1 MNEPQPIKNISDF
14 KRDTV
19 DCWQRLPNKAFFFV
33 LLAAWLALF
42 QFLGNSILGYV
53 HTPSLFTW
61 MYHAYNT
68 SDVTAD
74 DGDCNFIPFLV
85 IGLFWWRRHELL
97 NSRMEL
103 WGPGL
108 GILIAGIVLHLLAYV
123 AQLPQISIVAL
134 FVGIY
139 GIMGI
144 AWGTEW
150 LRKSIFPFFLFAF
163 SVPLG
168 THATFITFPLRLLV
182 TQLVEVASHIIG
194 IGIIRVGTELFD
206 PSGSFQYD
214 VVAACSGIRSLFAI
228 FLLAT
233 VYGFF
238 TFQSMWKRLFIMS
251 LALPFAILGNFLRLF
266 MVIIAAEIGGQKLG
280 DTVHDNFI
288 TSIMPY
294 VPAFI
299 GLFLVGNYL
308 EKYAGKSN
316 LAKAEL
322 K

>member
-1 MNEPQPIKNISDF
+1 MNEFQPIRNIADLQ
-14 KRDTV
+14 RDTA
-19 DCWQRLPNKAFFFV
+19 DCWKRLPNKAFFFV

-42 QFLGNSILGYV
+42 QFLGNSILGYI

-61 MYHAYNT
+61 MYRAYNNSI
-68 SDVTAD
+68 SDDAD
-74 DGDCNFIPFLV
+74 GNFIPFLV
-85 IGLFWWRRHELL
+85 IGLFWWKRHELL
-97 NSRMEL
+97 NSRLEL

-108 GILIAGIVLHLLAYV
+108 GILIVGIILHLLAYV
-123 AQLPQISIVAL
+123 AQLPQVSIVAL
-134 FVGIY
+134 FVGLY
-139 GIMGI
+139 GIMGL

-150 LRKSIFPFFLFAF
+150 LRKSFFPFFLFAF

-168 THATFITFPLRLLV
+168 AHATFITFPLRLFV
-182 TQLVEVASHIIG
+182 TWLVEVVSHVFG

-228 FLLAT
+228 FFLAT

-238 TFQSMWKRLFIMS
+238 TFKSTGKRLFIMA
-251 LALPFAILGNFLRLF
+251 LALPFSILGNFLRLF
-266 MVIIAAEIGGQKLG
+266 MVIVAAEIGGQKLG
-280 DTVHDNFI
+280 DSVHDNFI

-299 GLFLVGNYL
+299 GLFVVGNYL
-308 EKYAGKSN
+308 EKYTAKSK